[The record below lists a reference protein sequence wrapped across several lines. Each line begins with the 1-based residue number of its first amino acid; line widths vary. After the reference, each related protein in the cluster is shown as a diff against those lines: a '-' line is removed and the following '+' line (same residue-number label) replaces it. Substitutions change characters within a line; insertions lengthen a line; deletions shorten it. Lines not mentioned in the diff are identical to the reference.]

1 MNTYLCLDLASK
13 TGWNIVR
20 NGTILAS
27 GVQDFTKKRGETNG
41 ILFLRFRAWLTSVML
56 PHLGEPGTTAN
67 RVLVYEQAR
76 FRGGGA
82 TELCVGLQTHAQ
94 SWAAENGLECAPV
107 ATQVLKK
114 HATGKGNAPK
124 EAMIAAAEKILG
136 RPPIDDNEADAIH
149 IGTWAVENLGK

>member
-13 TGWNIVR
+13 TGWGIMR
-20 NGTILAS
+20 DGALLAS
-27 GVQDFTKKRGETNG
+27 GTQDFTKRRGETNG
-41 ILFLRFRAWLTSVML
+41 ILFLKFRNWLTTVML
-56 PHLGEPGTTAN
+56 PHLDTGGKGA

-76 FRGGGA
+76 FRGGAA

-94 SWAAENGLECAPV
+94 SWAADHGVECVPV
-107 ATQVLKK
+107 QTQVLKK

-124 EAMIAAAEKILG
+124 EAMMAAAGKILG
-136 RPPIDDNEADAIH
+136 RPPIDDNEADAVH